1 MTMDRP
7 DRVADRLAERDL
19 DALLVTNLVNVFWLT
34 GFTGS
39 SGLAIV
45 GAGGGTGERLFYTDF
60 RYLSQSAEQVA
71 GGWAREI
78 AQELLPAAGAAL
90 AATAAGSGKRLRVGF
105 DDADLSVKDH
115 GTLAA
120 KVADGV
126 ELVPAGGLLE
136 ELRAIKDPAELEA
149 IRAATRLADAALTEV
164 LTRGLAGRTE
174 RDVAIDLEFTMRRM
188 GAKAPSFPSII
199 ASGTHSALP
208 HAVPRDVEIPKGT
221 LVTIDWGAQLDG
233 YASDCTRTYAT
244 GELDPRDREIYDLVL
259 EAQETSLAAV
269 RAGASARDVDA
280 VAREI
285 ITAAGHGEH
294 FGHGLGHGVGA
305 EVHEGPRL
313 SQRSEATLES
323 GQVVTVEPG
332 VYVPGAVGVRIE
344 DLAVVTDD
352 GAEILTGLPKHL
364 QVIE

>member
-7 DRVADRLAERDL
+7 DRLAAKLAEHEL
-19 DALLVTNLVNVFWLT
+19 DALVVTDLVNVRWLT

-39 SGLAIV
+39 NGLAIV
-45 GAGGGTGERLFYTDF
+45 GAGGDPSRLFLTDF
-60 RYLSQSAEQVA
+60 RYLTQSAEQLD
-71 GGWAREI
+71 GGWERAI
-78 AQELLPAAGAAL
+78 AQEILPAAGVALGAPEEGAAEP
-90 AATAAGSGKRLRVGF
+90 LRVGF
-105 DDADLSVKDH
+105 DDAALSVKDH
-115 GTLAA
+115 ATLAA
-120 KVADGV
+120 HVADGV
-126 ELVPAGGLLE
+126 ELVAAGGIVE
-136 ELRAIKDPAELEA
+136 ELRAIKDAGELDA
-149 IRAATRLADAALTEV
+149 IRAAAKLADAALTEV
-164 LTRGLAGRTE
+164 LSRGLAGRTE
-174 RDVAIDLEFTMRRM
+174 AEVALDLEFTMRRA
-188 GAKAPSFPSII
+188 GAEAASFPSII

-208 HAVPRDVEIPKGT
+208 HAAPRDVEIPKGT

-259 EAQETSLAAV
+259 EAQERSLAAV
-269 RAGASARDVDA
+269 RAGAGARDVDA
-280 VAREI
+280 VARDV

-313 SQRSEATLES
+313 SQRSEAILEA

-344 DLAVVTDD
+344 DLVVVTED
-352 GAEILTGLPKHL
+352 GAEVLTGLPKGL
-364 QVIE
+364 QVVV